1 MVSLVTLSRRKKTR
15 ARPNS
20 EAPSAEAT
28 KPTAAEPVAVPTPL
42 SDIPLPIRWGLLAA
56 AALLLLGIFSTEVAD
71 TDSWWHLAAGRYIV
85 EQGRLPVPDPF
96 SYTSELG
103 DPSYPGEEKV
113 RRFNLTHEWLAQVVW
128 YLIYLAGG
136 FPALVLW
143 KACLLGLVCA
153 AAGYLAARRSGS
165 FLAGI
170 AAALAAVPVLTL
182 FSAGRPALLSFLF
195 VALFVV
201 ILERHRDGRADRLV
215 WLLVP
220 LEILWANSHGGF
232 FLGWVTVGAYVAGC
246 RGLSNERRKTL
257 LSVAF
262 AVFLV
267 AGLNPNGFRILEVL
281 PAYRTSFLTS
291 TLIEWK
297 PPFLW
302 GPPYTYN
309 VLLYGAAAML
319 LLSWRGVRL
328 TDALL
333 FAAFAAASLT
343 AFRNTPLIAFLA
355 PVLMAAYG
363 GPLVTATLARIG
375 RPRWPARTLLC
386 VAAAGMVAVVAV
398 FVQQST
404 AGRVF
409 QLRAAEWKFPVTAGR
424 FLQENKVEQ
433 RMFNSYEFGGYL
445 LWSLWPSQRTFI
457 DGRALNESVYRDYR
471 KILYNRGR
479 NPEELAE
486 LDRLLAAYG
495 AEIVVTNA
503 FEYVRGVIY
512 PLVLTLGS
520 DSNASWRLVF
530 EDGQALVFAHDI
542 PANEELISRYQIPK
556 SRLGDHLEKAC
567 GTYIK
572 HYPRLPNC
580 GRTLGLLFAKMGLRQ
595 RAERTL
601 DLYLSRINYPDLE
614 ARQAYQRLRNGGGR

>member
-1 MVSLVTLSRRKKTR
+1 M
-15 ARPNS
+15 
-20 EAPSAEAT
+20 
-28 KPTAAEPVAVPTPL
+28 
-42 SDIPLPIRWGLLAA
+42 SDIPLPIRFGLLAA

-71 TDSWWHLAAGRYIV
+71 TDSWWHLATGRYIV
-85 EQGRLPVPDPF
+85 EQGALPVPDPF
-96 SYTSELG
+96 SYTSEMR
-103 DPSYPGEEKV
+103 DPSSPGEEKV

-128 YLIYLAGG
+128 YVIYLAGG

-153 AAGYLAARRSGS
+153 AAGYLAACRSGS

-170 AAALAAVPVLTL
+170 AAALAAAPVLTM

-195 VALFVV
+195 VALFAV
-201 ILERHRDGRADRLV
+201 ILERHRGGRTDRLV

-220 LEILWANSHGGF
+220 LELLWANSHGGF

-257 LSVAF
+257 LYVGA

-281 PAYRTSFLTS
+281 PAYRASFLTS

-309 VLLYGAAAML
+309 VLLYGAAAVL
-319 LLSWRGVRL
+319 LLSWRRARL
-328 TDALL
+328 TDVLL
-333 FAAFAAASLT
+333 FAAFATASLT

-363 GPLVTATLARIG
+363 GPLVTATLPRIG
-375 RPRWPARTLLC
+375 RPRWPARTSRY
-386 VAAAGMVAVVAV
+386 VAVAGMVAVVAV
-398 FVQQST
+398 FVQQSA

-409 QLRAAEWKFPVTAGR
+409 QLRAAEWKFPVTAAR

-445 LWSLWPSQRTFI
+445 LWSLWPEQRTFI

-471 KILYNRGR
+471 RILYNRGR
-479 NPEELAE
+479 NAEERVE
-486 LDRLLAAYG
+486 LDLLLADYG
-495 AEIVVTNA
+495 VEIVVSNA

-512 PLVLTLGS
+512 PLVLTLSS
-520 DSNASWRLVF
+520 DSEDSWRLVF
-530 EDGQALVFAHDI
+530 EDRQTLVFAHDI
-542 PANEELISRYQIPK
+542 PENAELISRYQIRK
-556 SRLGDHLEKAC
+556 SRVRDHLEKAC
-567 GTYIK
+567 ATYIE

-580 GRTLGLLFAKMGLRQ
+580 ARALGFQFARMGLRQ
-595 RAERTL
+595 RAKRTL
-601 DLYLSRINYPDLE
+601 
-614 ARQAYQRLRNGGGR
+614 